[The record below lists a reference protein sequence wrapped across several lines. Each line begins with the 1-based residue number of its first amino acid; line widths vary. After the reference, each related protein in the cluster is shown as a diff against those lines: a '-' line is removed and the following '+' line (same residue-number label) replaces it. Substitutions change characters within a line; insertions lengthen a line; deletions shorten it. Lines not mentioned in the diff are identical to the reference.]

1 MMRSAFDSQL
11 SLLEAQMLVMASA
24 MEEAVVGA
32 VEVLE
37 TRDKKRARAI
47 MEGDDE
53 IDHQEREIEALC
65 LKLLLTQQPVAGDL
79 RRVSAALKMVG
90 DMERIADQAADI
102 AEIVLT
108 LEGDSF
114 DSKLNENLV
123 KMGRRAADMVHDAAG
138 AFIARDGQRAARVMG
153 EDEAV
158 NNMFDYVKRDI
169 IKGIQAESDPAAN
182 LVEALMVAK
191 YLERVGDHAQN
202 IAEWVEYSITGQYK
216 GELLG

>member
-1 MMRSAFDSQL
+1 MMRTVFDSQL
-11 SLLEAQMLVMASA
+11 ALLEAQMLVMASS

-32 VEVLE
+32 VELLE
-37 TRDKKRARAI
+37 SRDKEQARAI
-47 MEGDDE
+47 MEGDDD

-108 LEGDSF
+108 LEEGEF
-114 DSKLNENLV
+114 DSKLQKHLA
-123 KMGRRAADMVHDAAG
+123 KMGRITASMVHDAAE
-138 AFIARDGQRAARVMG
+138 AFVKRDGDRASRVVS
-153 EDEAV
+153 EDADV
-158 NNMFDYVKRDI
+158 NEMFDRVKRDI

-202 IAEWVEYSITGQYK
+202 IAEWVEYSITGRYK

>member
-1 MMRSAFDSQL
+1 MMRTVFDSQL
-11 SLLEAQMLVMASA
+11 ALLEAQMLVMASS

-37 TRDKKRARAI
+37 SRDKERARAI
-47 MEGDDE
+47 MEGDDD

-108 LEGDSF
+108 LERGLRS
-114 DSKLNENLV
+114 
-123 KMGRRAADMVHDAAG
+123 
-138 AFIARDGQRAARVMG
+138 
-153 EDEAV
+153 
-158 NNMFDYVKRDI
+158 
-169 IKGIQAESDPAAN
+169 QA
-182 LVEALMVAK
+182 
-191 YLERVGDHAQN
+191 
-202 IAEWVEYSITGQYK
+202 
-216 GELLG
+216 

>member
-1 MMRSAFDSQL
+1 MMRTVFDSQL
-11 SLLEAQMLVMASA
+11 ALLDAQMLVMASS
-24 MEEAVVGA
+24 MEEAVMGA

-37 TRDKKRARAI
+37 SRDKERARAI

-90 DMERIADQAADI
+90 DMERIADQAADV

-108 LEGDSF
+108 LEGDDF
-114 DSKLNENLV
+114 DPKLHKHLA
-123 KMGRRAADMVHDAAG
+123 KMGRYAANMVHD
-138 AFIARDGQRAARVMG
+138 VG
-153 EDEAV
+153 EDANV
-158 NNMFDYVKRDI
+158 NEMFDRVKRDI

-202 IAEWVEYSITGQYK
+202 IAEWVEYSITGRYK